1 MTSPGRSSRRRQRST
16 RVVVA
21 AALIVVG
28 AAAVTAAVVADS
40 WDALVVASLAAVV
53 LGAASAR
60 IMHSELMVSRRFAN
74 ADRAEQAQAYRELAE
89 QRSGENIEYAADMQ
103 GRLARRDATV
113 TRLEKRLADTA
124 AELADA
130 RMSLEEEQSRAELA
144 EREAAR
150 LGERVADA
158 EERATSA
165 IVRVAEL
172 EHEVDVLTAEWQAAQ
187 AAQQSAEEAASRR
200 GVRKGA

>member
-21 AALIVVG
+21 VALLLIA
-28 AAAVTAAVVADS
+28 AAAVTTAVVVNS
-40 WDALVVASLAAVV
+40 WDALLVAALASVV
-53 LGAASAR
+53 LGAAAVR
-60 IMHSELMVSRRFAN
+60 IMHSELMASRRFAN
-74 ADRAEQAQAYRELAE
+74 ADRAEQAQAYRQIAE
-89 QRSGENIEYAADMQ
+89 ERSGENIEYAAGMQ

-113 TRLEKRLADTA
+113 SRLEKRLADTA

-130 RMSLEEEQSRAELA
+130 RMSLEEEKSRAELA
-144 EREAAR
+144 EREATR
-150 LGERVADA
+150 LGERVNEA
-158 EERATSA
+158 EERAMQA

-172 EHEVDVLTAEWQAAQ
+172 EHEVDVLTAEWQSAQ
-187 AAQQSAEEAASRR
+187 AAQQAEETSRR